1 MTLLKKSLAFLAGS
15 LALLAALG
23 TTSNLTA
30 QSPPSQADLQPLQL
44 DEDVQL
50 DWIEKSNVA
59 ALRQGVVNEMEL
71 SIGDDVKKGGLIGSL
86 HSEMADLT
94 LKKAQIVAKSVGPLL
109 KAKAQKSLALAV
121 VAINKRL
128 NDRIPGSVSFEEQEK
143 AKAELNVAEAMTVEA
158 GEKIEQDKAEVSIA
172 ERTLEEHKIV
182 APFDGKVTE
191 VHKHPGESVQANEPV
206 VTICNLDRIRAWTYI
221 PVEFAYRVKPG
232 QIVEI
237 EPKLAAFGADTAGH
251 QKVYRGKITF
261 VDDEIQPVGEAAVR
275 VYAEIDN
282 KDHMLKKGLK
292 ASMRIFLTKSD
303 GPVESAR
310 TSRAAVGR

>member
-86 HSEMADLT
+86 HSEMADL
-94 LKKAQIVAKSVGPLL
+94 
-109 KAKAQKSLALAV
+109 SLALAV

>member
-94 LKKAQIVAKSVGPLL
+94 L
-109 KAKAQKSLALAV
+109 
-121 VAINKRL
+121 
-128 NDRIPGSVSFEEQEK
+128 
-143 AKAELNVAEAMTVEA
+143 
-158 GEKIEQDKAEVSIA
+158 
-172 ERTLEEHKIV
+172 
-182 APFDGKVTE
+182 
-191 VHKHPGESVQANEPV
+191 
-206 VTICNLDRIRAWTYI
+206 
-221 PVEFAYRVKPG
+221 
-232 QIVEI
+232 
-237 EPKLAAFGADTAGH
+237 
-251 QKVYRGKITF
+251 
-261 VDDEIQPVGEAAVR
+261 
-275 VYAEIDN
+275 
-282 KDHMLKKGLK
+282 
-292 ASMRIFLTKSD
+292 
-303 GPVESAR
+303 
-310 TSRAAVGR
+310 